1 MYIYIQININ
11 TNINIYKYKYIY
23 VYILFGSENTSKH
36 QVCFGVYT
44 PDLGKDLGTSS
55 LGVPVAAGSMS
66 HAPGL
71 PVA

>member
-1 MYIYIQININ
+1 M
-11 TNINIYKYKYIY
+11 
-23 VYILFGSENTSKH
+23 YILFGSENTSKH